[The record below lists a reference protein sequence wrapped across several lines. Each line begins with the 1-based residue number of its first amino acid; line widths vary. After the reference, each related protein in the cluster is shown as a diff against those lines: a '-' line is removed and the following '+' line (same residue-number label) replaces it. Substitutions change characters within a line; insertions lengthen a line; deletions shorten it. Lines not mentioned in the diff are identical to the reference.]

1 MDASTVA
8 EIAKQLGIATDKVG
22 DTISSLL
29 PQYVTYMA
37 WRGVQSFLI
46 ASLIIVITFA
56 VVYYVFFVAIDD
68 GFDTTVF
75 PKKAKTGRHFI
86 VVGIVAILFV
96 LLYCLASFA
105 GVATAPE
112 MSLVE
117 YILRR

>member
-8 EIAKQLGIATDKVG
+8 EIANQLGIATDKVG
-22 DTISSLL
+22 NTISSLL

-37 WRGVQSFLI
+37 WRGVQSFLM
-46 ASLIIVITFA
+46 ASLIIVIALA
-56 VVYYVFFVAIDD
+56 VVYCVFFVIIDD
-68 GFDTTVF
+68 DFGTTMF

-86 VVGIVAILFV
+86 IVGIIAIIFV